1 MGTWYKD
8 KEEGEQAHMD
18 GVVMFTSRMVGMR
31 EDALDLGGGGGEKKK
46 KKKFF
51 FFRTPSKWGGG

>member
-31 EDALDLGGGGGEKKK
+31 EDALDFGGGGGGKKK
-46 KKKFF
+46 GKKIVCFWKIL
-51 FFRTPSKWGGG
+51 